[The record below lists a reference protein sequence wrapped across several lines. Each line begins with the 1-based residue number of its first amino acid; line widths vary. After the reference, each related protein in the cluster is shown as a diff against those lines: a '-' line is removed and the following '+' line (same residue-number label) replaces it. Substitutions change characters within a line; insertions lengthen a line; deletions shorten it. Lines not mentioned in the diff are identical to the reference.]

1 MIYMSILSKASQLR
15 GILYA
20 FISGLTYDDIKEFI
34 DRFDEDLLP
43 PFLLSLLL
51 ICIVIAMIL
60 IISDTHIIDD
70 IVYPYLVLRV
80 ITH

>member
-15 GILYA
+15 GIL
-20 FISGLTYDDIKEFI
+20 YDDIKEFI